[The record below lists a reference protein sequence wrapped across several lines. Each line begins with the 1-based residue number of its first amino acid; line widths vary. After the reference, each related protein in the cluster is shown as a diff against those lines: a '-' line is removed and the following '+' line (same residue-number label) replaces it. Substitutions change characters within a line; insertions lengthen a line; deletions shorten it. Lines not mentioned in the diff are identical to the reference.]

1 MIFSLCTCR
10 LAWNF
15 DFSEYGLN
23 SSKWEILFDTM
34 SCDGDDFNLE
44 ECKVNVNE
52 FVLPGDF
59 PKDDDGYYDFD
70 YLTSYLSIIS
80 ISISKFFEFF

>member
-1 MIFSLCTCR
+1 
-10 LAWNF
+10 
-15 DFSEYGLN
+15 
-23 SSKWEILFDTM
+23 M

-59 PKDDDGYYDFD
+59 PKDDDGYYYFD
-70 YLTSYLSIIS
+70 YLPSYPKYDIN
-80 ISISKFFEFF
+80 KY

>member
-1 MIFSLCTCR
+1 
-10 LAWNF
+10 
-15 DFSEYGLN
+15 
-23 SSKWEILFDTM
+23 M